1 MAEILA
7 VRDVRKTFGDVRA
20 VDGVSFTVRRGT
32 ITGLLGR
39 NGAGKTTT
47 IRMITGIFLPDSG
60 EIEWLGGAGGRRAFR
75 DRIGYLPEERGL
87 YKQMKLVELLLFL
100 AEIKGCRA
108 ADVRPKIDHWLE
120 RFELT
125 DKRDAK
131 VEELSKGNQQKVQLI
146 GTLLHDPDLI
156 ILDEPQSG
164 LDPVNMVLVR
174 NLLRDLRQEG
184 KTILLSTHMMGE
196 AERMADEIVLIHR
209 GKVVLEGTLDQVRG
223 SFGKNTLHID
233 FDGDGAFLSELPRR
247 AASASIVNNCRGA
260 ESGRRR
266 RSAADPRG
274 VHAAAAHPQIRA
286 RLSVARGDLHR
297 QSRSR
302 DARARGGA
310 DEQDVRGAEARV
322 PPGRA
327 QEDVHHHDPPLPV
340 PHGRR

>member
-1 MAEILA
+1 MADILA

-20 VDGVSFTVRRGT
+20 VDGVSFTVRQGT

-47 IRMITGIFLPDSG
+47 IRMITGIFMPDSG
-60 EIEWLGGAGGRRAFR
+60 EIRWLGSEDGVSFR

-87 YKQMKLVELLLFL
+87 YKQMKVWELLVFL
-100 AEIKGCRA
+100 AEIKGR
-108 ADVRPKIDHWLE
+108 RPAETRKKVDDWLE

-174 NLLRDLRQEG
+174 NLLRDLRNEG

-196 AERMADEIVLIHR
+196 AEKMADEIILIHR
-209 GKVVLEGTLDQVRG
+209 GQVVLEGTLDEVRASSG
-223 SFGKNTLHID
+223 RNTLHLD
-233 FDGDGAFLSELPRR
+233 FEGDGAFLSDLPEVRK
-247 AASASIVNNCRGA
+247 ASIVNNSAEISLADGADPQQILHACMPRVRIRRFELASPSLEEIFIAKVGA
-260 ESGRRR
+260 ETL
-266 RSAADPRG
+266 
-274 VHAAAAHPQIRA
+274 AHE
-286 RLSVARGDLHR
+286 
-297 QSRSR
+297 
-302 DARARGGA
+302 GA
-310 DEQDVRGAEARV
+310 QA
-322 PPGRA
+322 
-327 QEDVHHHDPPLPV
+327 
-340 PHGRR
+340 

>member
-7 VRDVRKTFGDVRA
+7 VRDVRKTFGTVRA

-47 IRMITGIFLPDSG
+47 LRMITGIFMPDSG
-60 EIEWLGGAGGRRAFR
+60 DIQWLGGEVGGSTFR

-87 YKQMKLVELLLFL
+87 YKQMKLVELLIFL
-100 AEIKGCRA
+100 AEIKGHRH
-108 ADVRPKIDHWLE
+108 ADLRKRIDHWLE
-120 RFELT
+120 RFELS
-125 DKRDAK
+125 DKRNAK

-174 NLLRDLRQEG
+174 NLLRDLRNEG

-209 GKVVLEGTLDQVRG
+209 GKVVLDGTLEEVRG
-223 SFGKNTLHID
+223 SFGTNTLHLD
-233 FDGDGAFLSELPRR
+233 FDGDGAFLRDLPQVRR
-247 AASASIVNNCRGA
+247 AAIVNNAAELSLADGADPQSILEAVLPRLRLRRFELAVPSLEHIFIEKVGA
-260 ESGRRR
+260 ET
-266 RSAADPRG
+266 
-274 VHAAAAHPQIRA
+274 
-286 RLSVARGDLHR
+286 LSH
-297 QSRSR
+297 
-302 DARARGGA
+302 
-310 DEQDVRGAEARV
+310 EEAR
-322 PPGRA
+322 
-327 QEDVHHHDPPLPV
+327 
-340 PHGRR
+340 

>member
-1 MAEILA
+1 MSAEILA

-20 VDGVSFTVRRGT
+20 VDGVSFAVRRGT

-47 IRMITGIFLPDSG
+47 IRMITGIFMPDSG
-60 EIEWLGGAGGRRAFR
+60 EIQWLAGQDVAFR

-87 YKQMKLVELLLFL
+87 YKQMKVVELLLFL
-100 AEIKGCRA
+100 AEIKNRRPSE
-108 ADVRPKIDHWLE
+108 VRPKIDQWLE

-184 KTILLSTHMMGE
+184 KTILLSTHMMAE
-196 AERMADEIVLIHR
+196 AEKMADEIIIIHR
-209 GKVVLEGTLDQVRG
+209 GKVVLEGTLDEVRG
-223 SFGKNTLHID
+223 SFGRNTLHID
-233 FDGDGAFLSELPRR
+233 FDGDGAFLGTLPQVRKSAIQSHSAELSLAEGSDPQKILEACMPSLRIRRFEIAAPSLEEIFIEKVGSET
-247 AASASIVNNCRGA
+247 
-260 ESGRRR
+260 
-266 RSAADPRG
+266 
-274 VHAAAAHPQIRA
+274 
-286 RLSVARGDLHR
+286 LSHEVAR
-297 QSRSR
+297 
-302 DARARGGA
+302 
-310 DEQDVRGAEARV
+310 
-322 PPGRA
+322 
-327 QEDVHHHDPPLPV
+327 
-340 PHGRR
+340 